1 MFNPQMIAPEILLAV
16 SASLLLGFGVSK
28 TKNRAPLV
36 RMIAI
41 GILLV
46 YAVLSYLLGSP
57 NGYSFG
63 VAAMSDVPQTSGALI
78 ADGFGRFVK
87 FFIGVAAAFSLLLA
101 GNYLER
107 EKLDHYEFSVLTLY
121 AVLGMSIM
129 VSSNNMLA
137 LYIGV
142 EMQSLALYVMAAFNR
157 DSLRASEAG
166 LKYFVLG
173 ALSSGLLLYGIS
185 MIYGFTGSL
194 DFNVIA
200 ASIKENGMSAGV
212 VAGMVFLLCGLGFK
226 ISAAPF
232 HMWTPDVYEG
242 SPTPVTA
249 FFAGAPKFA
258 AMALIARLVSGPF
271 GDITDQ
277 WQQVIIVFAVLSMYI
292 GAIGAL
298 RQTNIKRLMAYSSIA
313 NMGYALVPLAAGTVA
328 GVRGMLIFM
337 VIYLITVLGVFAC
350 ILQMRIRDGM
360 VERISDLSGLKD
372 TNRGMAIAMTIFM
385 LSLMG
390 IPWMLGFFGKLFA
403 FWPAVS
409 AGLVWLV
416 VLALVAS
423 VIGAFYYL
431 RIIKTMWFDES
442 EQEFVAP
449 AKELGWTSTI
459 SAILL
464 AGFLLIPFVATK
476 GQGWIGTAAQSLFLN

>member
-1 MFNPQMIAPEILLAV
+1 MINPQLIAPEILLAV

-28 TKNRAPLV
+28 TANRAPLV

-41 GILLV
+41 GILVLFS
-46 YAVLSYLLGSP
+46 VLSFLLGSP
-57 NGYSFG
+57 DGEAFK
-63 VAAMSDVPQTSGALI
+63 GALVT
-78 ADGFGRFVK
+78 DGFGRYVK
-87 FFIGVAAAFSLLLA
+87 FFIGIAAAFGLLIA

-129 VSSNNMLA
+129 VSANNLLA
-137 LYIGV
+137 VYIGV

-185 MIYGFTGSL
+185 LIYGFTGTL
-194 DFNVIA
+194 NFAGIA
-200 ASIKENGMSAGV
+200 AAITETGLTPGV
-212 VAGMVFLLCGLGFK
+212 VAGLVFLLCGLGFK

-242 SPTPVTA
+242 APTPVTG

-258 AMALIARLVSGPF
+258 AIALIARLVMGPF

-277 WQQVIIVFAVLSMYI
+277 WQQVIIVLAVMSMFI

-313 NMGYALVPLAAGTVA
+313 NMGYALVPLAAGTLA
-328 GVRGMLIFM
+328 GIRGMLIFM
-337 VIYLITVLGVFAC
+337 TIYIITVIGVFAC

-360 VERISDLSGLKD
+360 VERISDLSGLAKS
-372 TNRGMAIAMTIFM
+372 NRGMAIALTIFM
-385 LSLMG
+385 FSLMG
-390 IPWMLGFFGKLFA
+390 IPPLLGFFGKLYA
-403 FWPAVS
+403 FLPAFQS
-409 AGLVWLV
+409 GLVWLA
-416 VLALVAS
+416 VLALIAS
-423 VIGAFYYL
+423 VISAGYYL
-431 RIIKTMWFDES
+431 RVIKTMWFDES
-442 EQEFVAP
+442 EHEFIKPVRALSWVS
-449 AKELGWTSTI
+449 AV

-464 AGFLLIPFVATK
+464 VGLVLIPFVAK
-476 GQGWIGTAAQSLFLN
+476 SGQDWISIAATSLS

>member
-1 MFNPQMIAPEILLAV
+1 MENLNLYLVWPEILLAI
-16 SASLLLGFGVSK
+16 SASLLLGFGVSR
-28 TKNRAPLV
+28 TQNRAPLV

-41 GILLV
+41 AILV
-46 YAVLSYLLGSP
+46 VFSVLGYLMGSP
-57 NGYSFG
+57 DGLAFK
-63 VAAMSDVPQTSGALI
+63 GALEV
-78 ADGFGRFVK
+78 DGFARYCK
-87 FFIGVAAAFSLLLA
+87 FFIGIAAAFGLLLA
-101 GNYLER
+101 GDYLER

-185 MIYGFTGSL
+185 LIYGFTGTL
-194 DFNVIA
+194 DYAGIA
-200 ASIKENGMSAGV
+200 ESISEVGLTKGV
-212 VAGMVFLLCGLGFK
+212 VAGMVFLMCGLGFK

-242 SPTPVTA
+242 APTPVTG

-258 AMALIARLVSGPF
+258 AIALIARLVMGPF
-271 GDITDQ
+271 GEITDQ
-277 WQQVIIVFAVLSMYI
+277 WQQVIIVLAVMSMFI
-292 GAIGAL
+292 GSLGAL

-313 NMGYALVPLAAGTVA
+313 NMGFALVPLAAATVA
-328 GVRGMLIFM
+328 GIKGMLIFM
-337 VIYLITVLGVFAC
+337 TIYIITVIGTFAC

-360 VERISDLSGLKD
+360 VERVSDLSGLAK
-372 TNRGMAIAMTIFM
+372 TNRGLAISLTVFM
-385 LSLMG
+385 FSLMG
-390 IPWMLGFFGKLFA
+390 LPPLLGFIGKLYA
-403 FWPAVS
+403 FLPAFE
-409 AGLVWLV
+409 AGLAWLAI
-416 VLALVAS
+416 LALIAS
-423 VIGAFYYL
+423 VISAGYYL
-431 RIIKTMWFDES
+431 RVIKTIWFDEN
-442 EQEFVAP
+442 EQEFVTPVKA
-449 AKELGWTSTI
+449 LSLTSAA

-464 AGFLLIPFVATK
+464 VGLIIIPFITK
-476 GQGWIGTAAQSLFLN
+476 GGQDWVSIAATSLF